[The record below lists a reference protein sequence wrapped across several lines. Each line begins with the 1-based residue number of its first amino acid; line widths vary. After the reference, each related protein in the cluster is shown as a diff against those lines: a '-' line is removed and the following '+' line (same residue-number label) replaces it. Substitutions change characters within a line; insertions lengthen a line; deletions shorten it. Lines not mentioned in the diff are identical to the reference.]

1 MKRTNSST
9 LTAVIDSLIALTLAV
24 SAVVW
29 ANQQHMPRGGLGEFL
44 EMRVTLLNAS
54 FSIVFAVLWKECL
67 DTLGLYPGTFTEFIR
82 PTLRAAFACAIMT
95 ALLALYFLVRRFQG
109 PVVPVL
115 SAFLVSAFS
124 YELIRVLITRSGL
137 RWNRREVEKVL
148 ILGSG
153 RRAAKA
159 WKELRVEYHRSKQ
172 LIGFVD
178 DRDPSALPA
187 EFAVRYVCDI
197 GQLSDYLLHNV
208 VDELI
213 VAVPMR
219 SCYDLAQRA
228 VSLAEAAGV
237 RVVTLNDT
245 YGLSYSK
252 VLRARAP
259 LFVELVPK
267 DEKLVAAETLKRVL
281 DVVIA
286 SVGLV
291 LVAPICIAIC
301 AVIKLTSPGPVFF
314 IQKRYGYRRRLFPLC
329 KFRSMVFNAPELMA
343 SLESQNEA
351 HGPIFKI
358 RNDPRITSVG
368 RFLRRTSLDELPQLW
383 NVLVGDMSL
392 VGPRPMSI
400 RDVSLFTETQL
411 MRRFSV
417 RPGITG
423 IWQIS
428 GRSSLSFE
436 QWMTLDFVYLDEWS
450 LSLDLKI
457 LALTI
462 PAVLKRSGAV

>member
-1 MKRTNSST
+1 
-9 LTAVIDSLIALTLAV
+9 
-24 SAVVW
+24 
-29 ANQQHMPRGGLGEFL
+29 
-44 EMRVTLLNAS
+44 
-54 FSIVFAVLWKECL
+54 
-67 DTLGLYPGTFTEFIR
+67 
-82 PTLRAAFACAIMT
+82 
-95 ALLALYFLVRRFQG
+95 
-109 PVVPVL
+109 
-115 SAFLVSAFS
+115 
-124 YELIRVLITRSGL
+124 
-137 RWNRREVEKVL
+137 
-148 ILGSG
+148 
-153 RRAAKA
+153 
-159 WKELRVEYHRSKQ
+159 
-172 LIGFVD
+172 
-178 DRDPSALPA
+178 
-187 EFAVRYVCDI
+187 
-197 GQLSDYLLHNV
+197 
-208 VDELI
+208 
-213 VAVPMR
+213 
-219 SCYDLAQRA
+219 
-228 VSLAEAAGV
+228 V

-259 LFVELVPK
+259 LFVELAPK
-267 DEKLVAAETLKRVL
+267 DEKLVAAETLKRAL